1 MLTFAQGQC
10 CPPLSAFLL
19 GARNREKGGFSRGQ
33 RGELRTLEREMV
45 PGQLS
50 GLQSLLPSEL

>member
-10 CPPLSAFLL
+10 FPSLSAFSL
-19 GARNREKGGFSRGQ
+19 GARNREKGVFSGGE

-45 PGQLS
+45 SEQLE
-50 GLQSLLPSEL
+50 SLLPSEL